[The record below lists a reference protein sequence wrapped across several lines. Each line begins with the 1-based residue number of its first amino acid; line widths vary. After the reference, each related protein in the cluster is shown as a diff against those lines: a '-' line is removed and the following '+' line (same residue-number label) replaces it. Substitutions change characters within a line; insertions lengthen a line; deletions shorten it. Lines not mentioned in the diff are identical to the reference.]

1 MPLIDLNFLD
11 VLRKKKI
18 KGVYGYLIE
27 FLDIHPNLNFAYE
40 MTGINRLCSLLVE
53 DESVST
59 AVIEINKKTKGRKIN
74 ILQLDYFRSRP
85 FGKKIKPK
93 EK

>member
-1 MPLIDLNFLD
+1 MIDLNFLD
-11 VLRKKKI
+11 QLKMRI
-18 KGVYGYLIE
+18 QGVYGYLIE
-27 FLDIHPNLNFAYE
+27 FLDIHPNVSFAYE

-53 DESVST
+53 DEAAST
-59 AVIEINKKTKGRKIN
+59 AVIEINRKSKGRKIN

-93 EK
+93 